1 MLIML
6 RINTQILNVNERTI
20 LEAAITLQN
29 ERSLVS
35 VKLSGCFKGM
45 VCIGSEKNTR
55 QIYIFSFTP
64 FHLPLAAQLRVS

>member
-6 RINTQILNVNERTI
+6 RINTQILNVKKKTI

-35 VKLSGCFKGM
+35 VKLSGCLKGM
-45 VCIGSEKNTR
+45 VCIGSGKT
-55 QIYIFSFTP
+55 QGKYIFSFTP
-64 FHLPLAAQLRVS
+64 LHLPLAAQLRVS